1 MVRNS
6 NLISVFISGPT
17 DCNHSFCLCDTD
29 GDNAINIDE
38 LMSDNC
44 KEIQVA
50 TYGQSLDNFQGQ
62 YAFTL
67 YDQNNDGKID
77 TEEAA
82 IFINFITGLF

>member
-1 MVRNS
+1 M
-6 NLISVFISGPT
+6 LTLLQIF
-17 DCNHSFCLCDTD
+17 H
-29 GDNAINIDE
+29 DNFSYC
-38 LMSDNC
+38 SDD
-44 KEIQVA
+44 KF
-50 TYGQSLDNFQGQ
+50 QSLDNFQGQ

>member
-1 MVRNS
+1 MYS
-6 NLISVFISGPT
+6 KAALG
-17 DCNHSFCLCDTD
+17 CNHSFCGCDND
-29 GDNAINIDE
+29 GDNAINFDE
-38 LMSDNC
+38 LTSDNC

-82 IFINFITGLF
+82 IFIDFLVNGPVTGNNFT

>member
-1 MVRNS
+1 
-6 NLISVFISGPT
+6 
-17 DCNHSFCLCDTD
+17 
-29 GDNAINIDE
+29 
-38 LMSDNC
+38 MSDNC
-44 KEIQVA
+44 KEIQFA

-82 IFINFITGLF
+82 IFIDFITGVF